1 MSNNSTI
8 HPDQEILVELKNLGF
23 DNFHDMAAYA
33 FDREDT
39 YALGLAVP
47 IAKKP
52 KDVLAIID
60 FLFIC
65 TKPTEGKPGK
75 VECVDG
81 RIIRIG
87 EAPKAEISAGLTQW
101 SVNGPFL
108 SKSAVIEKLLYTEKH
123 KISSS

>member
-8 HPDQEILVELKNLGF
+8 HPDQEVLAELKNLGF
-23 DNFHDMAAYA
+23 DNFDDMTAYA
-33 FDREDT
+33 FDQKDA

-47 IAKKP
+47 IPKRP
-52 KDVLAIID
+52 KDELAIID

-65 TKPTEGKPGK
+65 TKPTDGKPGK

-87 EAPKAEISAGLTQW
+87 ESPKAEISAGLTQW

-108 SKSAVIEKLLYTEKH
+108 SKSAVIEKLMFTEKH
-123 KISSS
+123 KLSSS